1 MDIMKYNVL
10 SMYQHVLINQIN
22 LFQYMLIME
31 HNVDFLEVMMIVD

>member
-10 SMYQHVLINQIN
+10 SMFQHVLINQIN

-31 HNVDFLEVMMIVD
+31 HNVDFLEVMMIAD